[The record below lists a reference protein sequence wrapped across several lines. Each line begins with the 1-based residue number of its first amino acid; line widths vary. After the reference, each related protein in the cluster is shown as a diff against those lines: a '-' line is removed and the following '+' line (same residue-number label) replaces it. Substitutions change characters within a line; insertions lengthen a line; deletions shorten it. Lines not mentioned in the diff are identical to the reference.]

1 MLQMVAP
8 MKIDPKNAVTQVVA
22 TKAQPFKQLLSEARA
37 ELKKQPLPAKPTVA
51 AQLVKPGAKG
61 VTATKPVNTATLAR
75 TQAAHGTR
83 QLLQSARVHADGE
96 AQRLG
101 TVRSEHQVTAKG
113 LGEVRSDA
121 KQTNHERTDARVLEL
136 ITKELSTDVPPA
148 NAPAREMLPQQP
160 IAASAGQQTAKP
172 EATPET
178 KAAQAVALIEKIE
191 RFVKSQRPGLAI
203 TLNNSLGA
211 HVEIERIGPKQIAL
225 KLVGKNGPPSPEAVS
240 RIREELNAR
249 GLKVGALSIA

>member
-1 MLQMVAP
+1 MLQVFVP

-22 TKAQPFKQLLSEARA
+22 TKSQPFKQLLTEAKA
-37 ELKKQPLPAKPTVA
+37 ELKKQPVPPKPVVA
-51 AQLVKPGAKG
+51 QTTKG
-61 VTATKPVNTATLAR
+61 TAVVATKSISLAR
-75 TQAAHGTR
+75 TEAAHGTR
-83 QLLQSARVHADGE
+83 QLLNTARVHADGE

-101 TVRSEHQVTAKG
+101 SVRGEHQSLAVG
-113 LGEVRSDA
+113 LKEVRTEASHTA
-121 KQTNHERTDARVLEL
+121 HERADARVLEL
-136 ITKELSTDVPPA
+136 ITKELSSDVPPA
-148 NAPAREMLPQQP
+148 NAPVLPQQP
-160 IAASAGQQTAKP
+160 IAASGNQQAPKV

-225 KLVGKNGPPSPEAVS
+225 KLVGKNGPPSAEAVS
-240 RIREELNAR
+240 RIREELQAR